1 MRWSGILY
9 AVGLLAAVNAI
20 RTRDFPYFRS
30 AEERAAFIEKYK
42 PKVQGQR
49 GGYKG
54 LPVR

>member
-20 RTRDFPYFRS
+20 RTRDFPS